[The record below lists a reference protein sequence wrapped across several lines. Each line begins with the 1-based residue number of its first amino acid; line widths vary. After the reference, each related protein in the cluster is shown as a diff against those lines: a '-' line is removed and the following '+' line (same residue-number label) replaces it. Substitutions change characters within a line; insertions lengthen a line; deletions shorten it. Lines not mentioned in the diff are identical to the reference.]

1 MERVVEVEVVQFLRP
16 NGRKRHC
23 RVVLPES
30 VQQGY
35 DLVRKNGCRLTAEEL
50 ENRLI
55 SLTIEEPKL
64 GDFSAVIVE
73 NGPKVPESLVEM
85 LVKFNEQAFE
95 KWKNAAERTA

>member
-1 MERVVEVEVVQFLRP
+1 
-16 NGRKRHC
+16 
-23 RVVLPES
+23 
-30 VQQGY
+30 
-35 DLVRKNGCRLTAEEL
+35 
-50 ENRLI
+50 
-55 SLTIEEPKL
+55 LTIEEPKL